1 MYICGVITTNMSFA
15 GIDPLIMF
23 CCTQLHTLVY
33 LFESIFFFIWAAFVQ
48 FNLLYS
54 PFSKF
59 KLAMRCHPY

>member
-33 LFESIFFFIWAAFVQ
+33 LFESIFFSFGQ
-48 FNLLYS
+48 LLFNSIYFTLHFLNS
-54 PFSKF
+54 N
-59 KLAMRCHPY
+59 